1 MFNSKTHFQQVPLE
15 FVRKMVEDQIQREAI
30 TEHYQGIEKVTR
42 NEPLSPVKGKSV
54 ASPVALAQVESR
66 N

>member
-1 MFNSKTHFQQVPLE
+1 
-15 FVRKMVEDQIQREAI
+15 MVEEQIQREAI